1 MDAAAFE
8 RLGLYDPGV
17 PDAETRLALL
27 QYLVDRGAS
36 EDELVHAAHED
47 RLPGLAIEIMRR
59 QFAPRITPREL
70 VESGEIDLATF
81 DRVWRAAGLPTVD
94 PDAPVL
100 FDWDREVFGAFT
112 AGAVVF
118 GEEATLQFT
127 RVVGAALATIADAAL
142 ATFGVTLE
150 PTLETGE
157 LDELEYTKVAEAA
170 TAMLVNEVPAVI
182 AGLFRHHVESARER
196 YLAMGAGERA
206 VLAVGFLDIVGSTQL
221 TWDVGAAKVGSAMS
235 EFERRAA
242 EEIASRGGRLVKTIG
257 DEVMYVATSADD
269 AALIGLA
276 LARYA
281 DEHPVLTSLRGSVA
295 WGEAVRGIGD
305 FYGPVVNLA
314 ARMVK
319 QGEPGQIVVN
329 GELAAALSPS
339 VARGVPLGERTLRGF
354 DAPVPLFLLEAV
366 HA

>member
-1 MDAAAFE
+1 
-8 RLGLYDPGV
+8 
-17 PDAETRLALL
+17 
-27 QYLVDRGAS
+27 
-36 EDELVHAAHED
+36 
-47 RLPGLAIEIMRR
+47 
-59 QFAPRITPREL
+59 
-70 VESGEIDLATF
+70 
-81 DRVWRAAGLPTVD
+81 
-94 PDAPVL
+94 VL

-127 RVVGAALATIADAAL
+127 RVVGASLATIADAAL
-142 ATFGVTLE
+142 AIFGVTLE

-157 LDELEYTKVAEAA
+157 LDELEYTKAAEAA

-182 AGLFRHHVESARER
+182 AGLFRHHVEAARER

-206 VLAVGFLDIVGSTQL
+206 TLAVGFLDVVGSTQL
-221 TWDVGAAKVGSAMS
+221 TWDVGAAAVGSAMS
-235 EFERRAA
+235 AFERRAA
-242 EEIASRGGRLVKTIG
+242 EEVATRGGRLVKTIG

-269 AALIGLA
+269 AARIGLA

-281 DEHPVLTSLRGSVA
+281 DEHPVLTSVRGSVA

-319 QGEPGQIVVN
+319 QAEPGQIVVDA
-329 GELAAALSPS
+329 ECAAALSPT
-339 VARGVPLGERTLRGF
+339 VARTTPLGERRLRGF
-354 DAPVPLFLLEAV
+354 DEPVALFALEGV
-366 HA
+366 EGSEP

>member
-1 MDAAAFE
+1 VDVADFE
-8 RLGLYDPGV
+8 RLGLYDMRAPG
-17 PDAETRLALL
+17 AATRLALL
-27 QYLVDRGAS
+27 QYLVDRGAT
-36 EDELVHAAHED
+36 EDELVSSGRDE
-47 RLPGLAIEIMRR
+47 RLPALAIEIMRR

-70 VESGEIDLATF
+70 ARSAPIDLETF
-81 DRVWRAAGLPTVD
+81 DRVWRAAGLPGLD
-94 PDAPVL
+94 ADAPVL

-127 RVVGAALATIADAAL
+127 RVVGAALAMIADAAL
-142 ATFGVTLE
+142 AIFGVTLE

-157 LDELEYTKVAEAA
+157 LDELEYTKAAEAA
-170 TAMLVNEVPAVI
+170 TAMLVNDVPAVI
-182 AGLFRHHVESARER
+182 AGLFRHHVEAARAR
-196 YLAMGAGERA
+196 YQAMGAGERA
-206 VLAVGFLDIVGSTQL
+206 VLAVGFLDVVGSTQL

-235 EFERRAA
+235 AFERRAT
-242 EEIASRGGRLVKTIG
+242 EEVATRGGRLVKTIG

-276 LARYA
+276 LARFA
-281 DEHPVLTSLRGSVA
+281 DEHPVLTSVRGSLA

-319 QGEPGQIVVN
+319 EAEPGHVVVDAQF
-329 GELAAALSPS
+329 AAALSPT
-339 VARGVPLGERTLRGF
+339 VGRTVPLGERRLRGF
-354 DAPVPLFLLEAV
+354 DDPVALFALEGVA
-366 HA
+366 